1 MPFGFEGSNR
11 MEQAEQGL
19 KEFRKYVD
27 SLIVIKNDKLR
38 DVYGN
43 LGFKKGFQMAD
54 KVLATAVKAI
64 AEVIT
69 SHYGVNIDLRDAKT
83 VLSKSGTAI
92 MGSAKAGGQN
102 RATEAIM
109 GALDSP
115 LLNDNHIKG
124 AKNVLLL
131 IISGDEDH
139 EITIDEIGQ
148 INEYIQNEAGGS
160 ANIILG
166 MGEDVELKDQI
177 SVTVIATGFEGG
189 DQPHLPGIKKQDE
202 KIKIP
207 LGTEVIET
215 PPTVVE
221 TKPAAPVIQDPM
233 NTPIAKTTRVTPSNS
248 DGQVDLFQ
256 GIEEAEARIQQDIA
270 PQEDVVENIIQNE
283 PLEQEEEVKSET
295 IETIEPSTS
304 EELNEENDV
313 FSSDFT
319 DDLNSNE
326 ILFEVTRVDGPANN
340 EPQPSIEELE
350 VPSALPEQ
358 ESNIGFEETIEETKF
373 VLEDEF
379 TPEESKH
386 DADEI
391 INTVF
396 VESAINDADEKENI
410 VLDEDFE
417 FTLED
422 DFNISNEEIEEPQL
436 SQKEAPL
443 ETAPILDPMNFSI
456 DEINK
461 ITRQPAEEE
470 AFIEEPQLV
479 DTTEEEP
486 HETKEPEVRKVTLDD
501 LRELEQKLGVGTPK
515 TEPVSKTEPNN
526 EGDEFL
532 DFGVKTI
539 SKEELEAKEDVNPID
554 NKIDFANSKLV
565 RDRFNRL
572 GSFQYKF
579 TSNEVDNKE
588 PAFKR
593 IGLEVQNNGISDEN
607 PISRMSVNGEGNDL
621 NINNNNSFLHDN
633 VD

>member
-1 MPFGFEGSNR
+1 
-11 MEQAEQGL
+11 
-19 KEFRKYVD
+19 
-27 SLIVIKNDKLR
+27 
-38 DVYGN
+38 
-43 LGFKKGFQMAD
+43 
-54 KVLATAVKAI
+54 
-64 AEVIT
+64 
-69 SHYGVNIDLRDAKT
+69 
-83 VLSKSGTAI
+83 
-92 MGSAKAGGQN
+92 
-102 RATEAIM
+102 
-109 GALDSP
+109 
-115 LLNDNHIKG
+115 
-124 AKNVLLL
+124 
-131 IISGDEDH
+131 
-139 EITIDEIGQ
+139 
-148 INEYIQNEAGGS
+148 
-160 ANIILG
+160 
-166 MGEDVELKDQI
+166 
-177 SVTVIATGFEGG
+177 
-189 DQPHLPGIKKQDE
+189 
-202 KIKIP
+202 
-207 LGTEVIET
+207 
-215 PPTVVE
+215 
-221 TKPAAPVIQDPM
+221 
-233 NTPIAKTTRVTPSNS
+233 
-248 DGQVDLFQ
+248 
-256 GIEEAEARIQQDIA
+256 
-270 PQEDVVENIIQNE
+270 
-283 PLEQEEEVKSET
+283 
-295 IETIEPSTS
+295 
-304 EELNEENDV
+304 
-313 FSSDFT
+313 
-319 DDLNSNE
+319 
-326 ILFEVTRVDGPANN
+326 VTRVDGPANN

-422 DFNISNEEIEEPQL
+422 DFNISNEELEEPQL
-436 SQKEAPL
+436 SQKDAPL